1 MQLLLSPTRDAL
13 KEGGGCCIY
22 LLQMFY
28 TETNVQKKRKQE
40 VFKLFLICPLF
51 QKALLYFEIYSLE
64 PSADPP
70 ASTQN
75 ADLAE
80 FCRHTPDK
88 FFL

>member
-1 MQLLLSPTRDAL
+1 MP
-13 KEGGGCCIY
+13 G
-22 LLQMFY
+22 
-28 TETNVQKKRKQE
+28 RKQNKIHRYYVGE

-64 PSADPP
+64 RSADPS

-80 FCRHTPDK
+80 LYRHISDK